1 LAKTRFAYF
10 CQSCGYESAKWLG
23 KCPSCSQWNTFV
35 EEVLEKANTSI
46 PNWKATSTTL
56 QRANKPVK
64 VADITFNEEHRLL
77 TPDKEFNRVLG
88 GGIVAGS
95 LVLIGGEPG
104 IGKSTLM
111 LQLALNMPGL
121 KVLYISGE
129 ESEHQIKMRAERLE
143 EVGSRKSEV
152 GSQKLDGGAFKSEIE
167 HPKSEIE
174 YKSEIEHPKSEISRG
189 CYILTETSTQNIFK
203 QIEQLE
209 PDIVV
214 VDSIQTL
221 YSAHIE
227 STPGSVSQVRECTAE
242 LLRFAKE
249 SGTPVFLI
257 GHITKDGMI
266 AGPKILEHMV
276 DTVLQFEGDRH
287 HVYRILRTVKNRFG
301 SSSELG
307 IYEMLGEGL
316 REVSNPSEILLSQR
330 DEALSGITISTTLE
344 GMRPMM
350 IETQALVSPS
360 PYGTPQRTATGF
372 DTRRMSMLLAVLE
385 KRCGFNLGAKDV
397 FLNITGG
404 IRVEDPAI
412 DLGLAAA
419 IISSHEDIPVP
430 FKTCFAGEIGLSGEI
445 RAVNRVEQRIA
456 EAQKLGFE
464 QIFISKYNLPSGGHD
479 KKGIDLSRYKIDIKI
494 VSRIEEVFGLLF
506 G

>member
-1 LAKTRFAYF
+1 MAKTKIAYF
-10 CQSCGYESAKWLG
+10 CQSCGYESPKWLG
-23 KCPSCSQWNTFV
+23 KCPACQSWNTMV
-35 EEVLEKANTSI
+35 EEVLEKAAASVPT
-46 PNWKATSTTL
+46 WKASPASSV
-56 QRANKPVK
+56 RANKPVQ
-64 VADITFNEEHRLL
+64 VADITFKEEHRLL

-111 LQLALNMPGL
+111 LQLALNMPGI
-121 KVLYISGE
+121 KVLYVSGE
-129 ESEHQIKMRAERLE
+129 ESDHQIKMRAERLGSVASE
-143 EVGSRKSEV
+143 QLAAGSR
-152 GSQKLDGGAFKSEIE
+152 SEIE
-167 HPKSEIE
+167 LPNSEIG
-174 YKSEIEHPKSEISRG
+174 KT

-203 QIEQLE
+203 QIEELQ
-209 PDIVV
+209 PDLVV
-214 VDSIQTL
+214 IDSIQTL
-221 YSAHIE
+221 HSAHVE

-249 SGTPVFLI
+249 TSTPVFLI

-287 HVYRILRTVKNRFG
+287 HVYRILRTIKNRFG
-301 SSSELG
+301 SASELG

-330 DEALSGITISTTLE
+330 DEPLSGITISATLE
-344 GMRPMM
+344 GMRPML
-350 IETQALVSPS
+350 IETQALVSTS

-372 DTRRMSMLLAVLE
+372 DTKRMSMLLAVLE
-385 KRCGFNLGAKDV
+385 KRCGFRLGAKDV

-419 IISSHEDIPVP
+419 IISSHEDIPIP
-430 FKTCFAGEIGLSGEI
+430 AKTCFAGEIGLSGEI

-464 QIFISKYNLPSGGHD
+464 QIFISKYNMPSGAKD
-479 KKGIDLSRYKIDIKI
+479 KNRLDLSRYTIDVK
-494 VSRIEEVFGLLF
+494 VVGRIEEVFGLLF